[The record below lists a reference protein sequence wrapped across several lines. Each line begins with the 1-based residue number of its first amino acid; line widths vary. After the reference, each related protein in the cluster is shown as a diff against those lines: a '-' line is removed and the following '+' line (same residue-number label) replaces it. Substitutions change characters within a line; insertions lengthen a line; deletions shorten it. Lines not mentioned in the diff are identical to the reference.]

1 VKLRQIGRV
10 FSAGYLASSRHRD
23 LRAGTAAYL
32 AGSHGQFTLSG
43 RPIEVTAGELARLIE
58 AEAER

>member
-1 VKLRQIGRV
+1 VKLRQIGPV

-23 LRAGTAAYL
+23 LPAGTAACL
-32 AGSHGQFTLSG
+32 AGSG
-43 RPIEVTAGELARLIE
+43 RPIEVTAAELARLIE